1 MVWSIWVMDFP
12 QAAAAGRE
20 HERITGVGAAPQ
32 SYGPDL
38 GNPAEGVSVESP
50 RAEGCAF
57 RPVSDIMTS
66 TPVPRSDTAPRWT
79 WLPKPGTWKYYALLG
94 AVGILVLG
102 PLGGLAASYMNFSL
116 GFFVGGQVLA
126 GILGSTVTFGYGA
139 QGRHGA
145 NFIQT
150 TAASVAGMSG
160 MAVVIQAMVW
170 LGLPQPPIWQLILY
184 MLCIGMFGVG
194 VGMLYTPILVDRLQ
208 LKFPSG
214 LAVANILRALT
225 DPELLKQ
232 SVTRLFGGM
241 ALGVIGGIGASKSAF
256 LSAIDLSTSTF
267 GAGMIVGARIGIAAI
282 VGGLV
287 GWAMIPYFVSIG
299 WLQPGDPFRK
309 ITFLIALGMIM
320 GAALIDVSL
329 ILFRAYQR
337 ARQRAAKVEQEDWK
351 RTNFRRL
358 ILWVLFWGV
367 GIVVTGSQVLH
378 QPVGYLVMAVLLVFL
393 FAIVNGISLGMV
405 DSTPIS
411 SAFVVTVILM
421 AAVGLRDPTIGMMA
435 GTVLLVSVA
444 EASDMQQD
452 RSTGWRLGTNRTI
465 QFRFQVAGIVM
476 GAIMAVVF
484 AKLFL
489 NAYPV
494 LLLVQTTLPADQQP
508 ERWTS
513 AMTYK
518 FVGVLRSLTE
528 DKPYQRTAIWV
539 GVALGFATEVLRKLI
554 KSRPKYMQ
562 FANASRVGFASDFLL
577 DAVVLP
583 SPYASSFGGFVNLPT
598 STWFAAGGV
607 FASLANSLAK
617 RKQEKVALPAD
628 MSTTSLVG
636 GGLIAGDAL
645 AALGLGIAGLLA
657 TVFG

>member
-1 MVWSIWVMDFP
+1 M
-12 QAAAAGRE
+12 
-20 HERITGVGAAPQ
+20 
-32 SYGPDL
+32 
-38 GNPAEGVSVESP
+38 P
-50 RAEGCAF
+50 RRDA
-57 RPVSDIMTS
+57 
-66 TPVPRSDTAPRWT
+66 APRWA

-94 AVGILVLG
+94 AVGILILG
-102 PLGGLAASYMNFSL
+102 PLGGLAASFMNFSL

-145 NFIQT
+145 NYIQT
-150 TAASVAGMSG
+150 TAASVAGMSA

-225 DPELLKQ
+225 DPELLRR
-232 SVTRLFGGM
+232 SVVRLFGGM
-241 ALGVIGGIGASKSAF
+241 ALGIAGGIGAAKTALLGDIF
-256 LSAIDLSTSTF
+256 LSTSTF
-267 GAGMIVGARIGIAAI
+267 GAGMIVGARIGIAAL

-287 GWAMIPYFVSIG
+287 GWALIPFFVSIG
-299 WLQPGDPFRK
+299 WLNPGEPFRK

-329 ILFRAYQR
+329 ILFRAYRR
-337 ARQRAAKVEQEDWK
+337 ARQRAAKPVEPEDWK

-358 ILWVLFWGV
+358 VAWVVFWGI
-367 GIVVTGSQVLH
+367 GIVVVGSQVLH
-378 QPVGYLVMAVLLVFL
+378 QPVGYLVFAVVLVFV
-393 FAIVNGISLGMV
+393 FAMVNGISVGMV
-405 DSTPIS
+405 DQNPIS

-421 AAVGLRDPTIGMMA
+421 AALGLTDPTVGLIA
-435 GTVLLVSVA
+435 ATVLLVSTS
-444 EASDMQQD
+444 EACDMQQD

-484 AKLFL
+484 ADLFMS
-489 NAYPV
+489 AYPV
-494 LLLVQTTLPADQQP
+494 LKLDQTTLPADQQP
-508 ERWTS
+508 DKWSS

-518 FVGVLRSLTE
+518 FVGVLRSLTD
-528 DKPYQRTAIWV
+528 DKPYQRTAIWI
-539 GVALGFATEVLRKLI
+539 GVAIGFATEILRKII
-554 KSRPKYMQ
+554 KSRAAYKK
-562 FANASRVGFASDFLL
+562 FVAASRTGFATDFLL

-607 FASLANSLAK
+607 VASIANSMPK
-617 RKQEKVALPAD
+617 RKDQAAALPED
-628 MSTTSLVG
+628 MSTASLVG

-645 AALGLGIAGLLA
+645 AALGLGLAGLLA
-657 TVFG
+657 TVFS

>member
-1 MVWSIWVMDFP
+1 M
-12 QAAAAGRE
+12 A
-20 HERITGVGAAPQ
+20 
-32 SYGPDL
+32 
-38 GNPAEGVSVESP
+38 SP
-50 RAEGCAF
+50 
-57 RPVSDIMTS
+57 PL
-66 TPVPRSDTAPRWT
+66 PLHDTALRWA
-79 WLPKPGTWKYYALLG
+79 WLPPPGTWKYYALLG
-94 AVGILVLG
+94 AVGVFVLG
-102 PLGGLAASYMNFSL
+102 PLGGVAASYMNFSL

-145 NFIQT
+145 NYIQT
-150 TAASVAGMSG
+150 TAASVAGMSA
-160 MAVVIQAMVW
+160 MAVVIQAMTW

-184 MLCIGMFGVG
+184 MMCIGMFGVG

-208 LKFPSG
+208 LTFPSG

-225 DPELLKQ
+225 DPVLLQQ
-232 SVTRLFGGM
+232 SVSRLFGGM
-241 ALGVIGGIGASKSAF
+241 ALGIAGGIGSAKLAF
-256 LSAIDLSTSTF
+256 LGAIDLSTSTF
-267 GAGMIVGARIGIAAI
+267 GAGMIVGARIGLAAI

-287 GWAMIPYFVSIG
+287 GWAMIPHFVTIG
-299 WLQPGDPFRK
+299 WLKAGEPFRK

-329 ILFRAYQR
+329 ILFRAWQR
-337 ARQRAAKVEQEDWK
+337 SREVATRRVVPQEDWQ

-358 ILWVLFWGV
+358 IVWVMFWGV
-367 GIVVTGSQVLH
+367 GIVVTGSLVLH
-378 QPVGYLVMAVLLVFL
+378 QPVGYLVFAVLLVFV
-393 FAIVNGISLGMV
+393 FAMVNGISVGMV
-405 DSTPIS
+405 DQNPIS

-421 AAVGLRDPTIGMMA
+421 ATMGLKDPTVGLMA
-435 GTVLLVSVA
+435 ATVLLVSTS
-444 EASDMQQD
+444 EACDMQQD

-484 AKLFL
+484 AKLFMS
-489 NAYPV
+489 AYPV
-494 LLLVQTTLPADQQP
+494 LTLDQTTLAANQQP

-518 FVGVLRSLTE
+518 FVGALRSLTD
-528 DKPYQRTAIWV
+528 DKPYQRTAIWL
-539 GVALGFATEVLRKLI
+539 GVAIGFATEVLRKFI
-554 KSRPKYMQ
+554 KSREGYRR
-562 FANASRVGFASDFLL
+562 FVASGKAGFTTDFVL
-577 DAVVLP
+577 DAAILP

-598 STWFAAGGV
+598 SAWFAAGGV
-607 FASLANSLAK
+607 FASFFNSLPK
-617 RKQEKVALPAD
+617 SRDTKPALPED

-645 AALGLGIAGLLA
+645 AALGLGVAGLLA

>member
-1 MVWSIWVMDFP
+1 MPIRD
-12 QAAAAGRE
+12 A
-20 HERITGVGAAPQ
+20 
-32 SYGPDL
+32 
-38 GNPAEGVSVESP
+38 
-50 RAEGCAF
+50 
-57 RPVSDIMTS
+57 
-66 TPVPRSDTAPRWT
+66 APRWA
-79 WLPKPGTWKYYALLG
+79 WLPAPLTWKYYALLG
-94 AVGILVLG
+94 VIGILILG
-102 PLGGLAASYMNFSL
+102 PLGGVAASYMNFSL

-126 GILGSTVTFGYGA
+126 GILGSTVTYGYGA

-145 NFIQT
+145 NYIQT

-160 MAVVIQAMVW
+160 LAVVIQAMTW

-208 LKFPSG
+208 LTFPSG

-241 ALGVIGGIGASKSAF
+241 ALGVAGGIGAAKTAF
-256 LSAIDLSTSTF
+256 LGAIDLSTSTF

-287 GWAMIPYFVSIG
+287 GWKMIPYFVSIG
-299 WLQPGDPFRK
+299 WLKAGEPFRK

-320 GAALIDVSL
+320 GAALIDVSI

-337 ARQRAAKVEQEDWK
+337 ARERTAEPVEEEDWK

-358 ILWVLFWGV
+358 IVWVIFWGAA
-367 GIVVTGSQVLH
+367 IVVTGSEVLH
-378 QPVGYLVMAVLLVFL
+378 QPVGYLVMAVLLVFI
-393 FAIVNGISLGMV
+393 FAMVNGISVGIT
-405 DSTPIS
+405 DSNPIS

-421 AAVGLRDPTIGMMA
+421 AAVGLRDPVVGMMA
-435 GTVLLVSVA
+435 ATVLLVSTA

-476 GAIMAVVF
+476 GAIMAVLF
-484 AKLFL
+484 AQLFMS
-489 NAYPV
+489 AYPV
-494 LLLVQTTLPADQQP
+494 LTLDQTTLPADKQP
-508 ERWTS
+508 ERWAS

-518 FVGVLRSLTE
+518 LVGVLRSLTD

-539 GVALGFATEVLRKLI
+539 GVGIGFATEILRKII
-554 KSRPKYMQ
+554 KSREAYKQ
-562 FANASRVGFASDFLL
+562 FVSSGRVGFSVDFLL

-583 SPYASSFGGFVNLPT
+583 SPYASSFGGFLNLAT
-598 STWFAAGGV
+598 SAWFAAGGT
-607 FASLANSLAK
+607 FSSLFNSLPKSKNEGA
-617 RKQEKVALPAD
+617 ALPED
-628 MSTTSLVG
+628 MNTTSLVG

-657 TVFG
+657 TVFT

>member
-1 MVWSIWVMDFP
+1 M
-12 QAAAAGRE
+12 
-20 HERITGVGAAPQ
+20 
-32 SYGPDL
+32 
-38 GNPAEGVSVESP
+38 P
-50 RAEGCAF
+50 RRDA
-57 RPVSDIMTS
+57 
-66 TPVPRSDTAPRWT
+66 APRWA

-94 AVGILVLG
+94 AVGILILG
-102 PLGGLAASYMNFSL
+102 PLGGLAASFMNFSL

-145 NFIQT
+145 NYIQT
-150 TAASVAGMSG
+150 TAASVAGMSA

-225 DPELLKQ
+225 DPELLRR
-232 SVTRLFGGM
+232 SVVRLFGGM
-241 ALGVIGGIGASKSAF
+241 ALGIAGGIGAAKTA
-256 LSAIDLSTSTF
+256 LLGAIELSTSTF
-267 GAGMIVGARIGIAAI
+267 GAGMIVGARIGIAAL

-299 WLQPGDPFRK
+299 WLNPGEPFRK

-329 ILFRAYQR
+329 ILFRAYRR
-337 ARQRAAKVEQEDWK
+337 ARQHAAKVVEQEDWK
-351 RTNFRRL
+351 RTNMRRL
-358 ILWVLFWGV
+358 VAWVVFWGIGTV
-367 GIVVTGSQVLH
+367 IVGSQVLH
-378 QPVGYLVMAVLLVFL
+378 QPVGYLVFAVLLVFV
-393 FAIVNGISLGMV
+393 FALVNGISVGMV
-405 DSTPIS
+405 DSNPIS

-421 AAVGLRDPTIGMMA
+421 AALGLKDPTIGLMA
-435 GTVLLVSVA
+435 ATVLLVSTS
-444 EASDMQQD
+444 EACDMQQD

-484 AKLFL
+484 AELFMS
-489 NAYPV
+489 AYPV
-494 LLLVQTTLPADQQP
+494 LKLDQTTLPADQQP
-508 ERWTS
+508 DKWSS

-518 FVGVLRSLTE
+518 FVGVLRSLTD
-528 DKPYQRTAIWV
+528 DKPYQRTAIWI
-539 GVALGFATEVLRKLI
+539 GVAIGFATEILRKII
-554 KSRPKYMQ
+554 KSRAAYKK
-562 FANASRVGFASDFLL
+562 FVAASRTGFATDFLL

-607 FASLANSLAK
+607 VASIANSMPR
-617 RKQEKVALPAD
+617 RKDQAAALPED
-628 MSTTSLVG
+628 MSTASLVG

-645 AALGLGIAGLLA
+645 AALGLGVAGLLA